1 MIDDDV
7 VRHVAELSKIE
18 VDDNEIQ
25 EFKRDFERIIEF
37 FNRLDE
43 IDPDVE
49 PTYNVI
55 PLKNIM
61 REDEPRKPLDRE
73 KVLANA
79 KFKEEGYFKGPRVV
93 E

>member
-1 MIDDDV
+1 MIDDGV
-7 VRHVAELSKIE
+7 VRHVANLSKIE
-18 VDDNEIQ
+18 VDDDEIQ

-61 REDEPRKPLDRE
+61 REDKPKKPLDRE

-79 KFKEEGYFKGPRVV
+79 RFKEEGYFKGPRVV

>member
-1 MIDDDV
+1 MIDDNTV
-7 VRHVAELSKIE
+7 KHVANLAKIE
-18 VDDNEIQ
+18 VDEDEIQ
-25 EFKRDFERIIEF
+25 EFRRDFERIIEF

-61 REDEPRKPLDRE
+61 RKDEPRETLERDR
-73 KVLANA
+73 VLANA
-79 KFKEEGYFKGPRVV
+79 KFKENGYFKGPRVV

>member
-1 MIDDDV
+1 MIDDDA
-7 VRHVAELSKIE
+7 VRHIANLSKIE
-18 VDDNEIQ
+18 VDDDEIQ

-55 PLKNIM
+55 PLKNVVRKDM
-61 REDEPRKPLDRE
+61 PRKPLDRE

-79 KFKEEGYFKGPRVV
+79 KFREEGYFKGPRVV

>member
-1 MIDDDV
+1 MIDDNTV
-7 VRHVAELSKIE
+7 KHVANLAKIE
-18 VDDNEIQ
+18 VDEDEIQ
-25 EFKRDFERIIEF
+25 EFRRDFERIIEF

-61 REDEPRKPLDRE
+61 RKDEPGQTLERDR
-73 KVLANA
+73 VLANA
-79 KFKEEGYFKGPRVV
+79 KFKENGYFKGPRVV

>member
-1 MIDDDV
+1 MIDDGV
-7 VRHVAELSKIE
+7 VRHVANLSKIE
-18 VDDNEIQ
+18 VDDDEIQ

-61 REDEPRKPLDRE
+61 REDEPKKPLDRE

-79 KFKEEGYFKGPRVV
+79 RFKEEGYFKGPRVV

>member
-18 VDDNEIQ
+18 VDDDDIQ

-49 PTYNVI
+49 PTYNVL

-73 KVLANA
+73 KILANA
-79 KFKEEGYFKGPRVV
+79 RFKEDGYFKGPRVV

>member
-1 MIDDDV
+1 MIDDGV
-7 VRHVAELSKIE
+7 VRHVANLSKIE
-18 VDDNEIQ
+18 VDDDDIH

-61 REDEPRKPLDRE
+61 REDKTKKPLDRE

>member
-1 MIDDDV
+1 MIDDSTV
-7 VRHVAELSKIE
+7 KHVANLSKIE
-18 VDDNEIQ
+18 VDEKEIQ

-37 FNRLDE
+37 FNKLDE

-55 PLKNIM
+55 PLKNVM
-61 REDEPRKPLDRE
+61 REDEPAKPTERE
-73 KVLANA
+73 KILANA

>member
-1 MIDDDV
+1 MIDDNTV
-7 VRHVAELSKIE
+7 KHVANLAKIE
-18 VDDNEIQ
+18 VDEKEIQ
-25 EFKRDFERIIEF
+25 EFKRDFERIIEL

-55 PLKNIM
+55 PLKNVM
-61 REDEPRKPLDRE
+61 REDKPEKSIERE